1 MEGMMQRVLLV
12 AWREFAQRA
21 RQRGFILSA
30 VATPLILM
38 IIWGATGL
46 MAAAPP
52 PEEREQ
58 VDQPPNVIGYVDR
71 ANLIEHIPDMVDKGL
86 FRVYEDTDAAQAA
99 LYAGELEA
107 YYVLPADYRQT
118 GHVERVSL
126 RLPTIP
132 PDRDWFEQ
140 ILLSNL
146 LPAAD
151 AEDLAR
157 VRSPLGPQGPRFV
170 PLDDERPVVHESP
183 MLPFLVT
190 LAIMVPL
197 FTSGSY
203 LLMSLAEEKSHRVVE
218 ILLSA
223 LRPRDLLA
231 GKLLGL
237 GALTLVQYLI
247 WGAIGVVMATL
258 FGRGL
263 TDLLVTIRLEGIE
276 VLLVLSFALG
286 GYILYAGLMA
296 GIGAMAPDLEGGRT
310 WVFVITLPM
319 MLPIYLWPAI
329 VESPDGM
336 LATALSLIPFS
347 SPVAMLMRM
356 MSAIVPTWQI
366 ALSLLLLMGTAV
378 GLVALMARLFRAQT
392 LLSGES
398 LSIRR
403 LVAALRS

>member
-1 MEGMMQRVLLV
+1 MMQRVLLV
-12 AWREFAQRA
+12 AWREFAHRV

-30 VATPLILM
+30 VATPLILLV
-38 IIWGATGL
+38 IWGAMGL
-46 MAAAPP
+46 MDSTPP

-58 VDQPPNVIGYVDR
+58 GDPSPALIGYVDR
-71 ANLIEHIPDMVDKGL
+71 ADVIAYIPDTLDEGI
-86 FRVYEDTDAAQAA
+86 FRAYADIDAAQAA
-99 LYAGELEA
+99 LYAEEIEA
-107 YYVLPADYRQT
+107 YYVLSADYRQT

-126 RLPTIP
+126 RLPMAP

-151 AEDLAR
+151 HEELSR

-170 PLDDERPVVHESP
+170 PLEDERPVAQSP

-247 WGAIGVVMATL
+247 WGAMGIVAAMLLGRDLAELLAT
-258 FGRGL
+258 
-263 TDLLVTIRLEGIE
+263 IQLEGAE
-276 VLLVLSFALG
+276 VLLVLLFALG

-319 MLPIYLWPAI
+319 MLPIYLWSAI
-329 VESPDGM
+329 VETPDGM
-336 LATALSLIPFS
+336 LATILSLIPFS

-356 MSAIVPTWQI
+356 MSAVVPTWQT

>member
-1 MEGMMQRVLLV
+1 MQRVLLV
-12 AWREFAQRA
+12 AWREFAQRV

-30 VATPLILM
+30 VGTPLILM

-58 VDQPPNVIGYVDR
+58 VVQPPEVIGYVDR
-71 ANLIEHIPDMVDKGL
+71 ADVIEHIPDTVREGL
-86 FRVYEDTDAAQAA
+86 FRAYEDTDAAQAA
-99 LYAGELEA
+99 LYAGEIEA

-118 GHVERVSL
+118 GYVERVSL
-126 RLPTIP
+126 RLPMAP
-132 PDRDWFEQ
+132 PDRGWFEQ

-151 AEDLAR
+151 AEELSR

-170 PLDDERPVVHESP
+170 PLDDELPVAHESP

-190 LAIMVPL
+190 MAIIVPL

-203 LLMSLAEEKSHRVVE
+203 LLMSLAEEKSHRIVE

-247 WGAIGVVMATL
+247 WGAVGVVGATL
-258 FGRGL
+258 LGQGPG
-263 TDLLVTIRLEGIE
+263 DLLGAIRLEGIE
-276 VLLVLSFALG
+276 VLLVLAFALG
-286 GYILYAGLMA
+286 GYVLYAGLMA
-296 GIGAMAPDLEGGRT
+296 GIGAMAPDLEGGRA

-319 MLPIYLWPAI
+319 MLPIYLWAVI
-329 VESPDGM
+329 VQSPDGM

-356 MSAIVPTWQI
+356 MSAMVPAWQI

>member
-1 MEGMMQRVLLV
+1 V
-12 AWREFAQRA
+12 A
-21 RQRGFILSA
+21 
-30 VATPLILM
+30 
-38 IIWGATGL
+38 
-46 MAAAPP
+46 
-52 PEEREQ
+52 
-58 VDQPPNVIGYVDR
+58 
-71 ANLIEHIPDMVDKGL
+71 
-86 FRVYEDTDAAQAA
+86 
-99 LYAGELEA
+99 
-107 YYVLPADYRQT
+107 
-118 GHVERVSL
+118 
-126 RLPTIP
+126 
-132 PDRDWFEQ
+132 
-140 ILLSNL
+140 
-146 LPAAD
+146 
-151 AEDLAR
+151 
-157 VRSPLGPQGPRFV
+157 
-170 PLDDERPVVHESP
+170 HESP
-183 MLPFLVT
+183 MLPFFVT

-247 WGAIGVVMATL
+247 WGALGVVGTTL
-258 FGRGL
+258 LGRGP
-263 TDLLVTIRLEGIE
+263 TDLLGAIRLEGVE
-276 VLLVLSFALG
+276 VFLILAFALG

-329 VESPDGM
+329 VESPGGM

-356 MSAIVPTWQI
+356 MSAMVPAWQI
-366 ALSLLLLMGTAV
+366 AFSLLLLMGTAV

-398 LSIRR
+398 LSLRR

>member
-1 MEGMMQRVLLV
+1 MMQRVLLV